1 MKNYLLLLIFFLLG
15 YTLMAQSGMAL
26 VAEKNNTKR
35 VFETNERIKI
45 RFSIKDEKY
54 IAAGRIQF
62 VSADTLYL
70 KGLHRRTEYRIRAIA
85 LKDLEKVK
93 KFYIGARSTTGVV
106 AMLGSI
112 TGIAILADGLS
123 DQPVFFGNVPISVG
137 IGAIIGGV
145 LPHIIV
151 TMSEP
156 SYKTKRGFRFYATPI
171 K

>member
-1 MKNYLLLLIFFLLG
+1 
-15 YTLMAQSGMAL
+15 MAL
-26 VAEKNNTKR
+26 VAEKKNTKR
-35 VFETNERIKI
+35 VFEANERVKI
-45 RFSIKDEKY
+45 RFSLRDQKY

-70 KGLHRRTEYRIRAIA
+70 KGLHRRTENRITAIA

-112 TGIAILADGLS
+112 SGIAILADGLS
-123 DQPVFFGNVPISVG
+123 DQPVFFGDVPISVG
-137 IGAIIGGV
+137 IGTIIGGL
-145 LPHIIV
+145 LPYILV

-171 K
+171 KY